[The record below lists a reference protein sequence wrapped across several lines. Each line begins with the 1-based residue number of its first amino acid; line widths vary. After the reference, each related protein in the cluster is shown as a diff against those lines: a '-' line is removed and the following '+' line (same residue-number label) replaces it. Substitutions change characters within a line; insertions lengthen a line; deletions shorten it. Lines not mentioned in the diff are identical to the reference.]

1 MRFFNPVVDRTHE
14 GEELVFRQTGVSMF
28 QLFLRIFPL
37 VNYRPV
43 TLSGKISIFFAP
55 PPLTNSEK

>member
-14 GEELVFRQTGVSMF
+14 GEELVFRQTGMSMF

-37 VNYRPV
+37 VNITSKQVLADASR
-43 TLSGKISIFFAP
+43 
-55 PPLTNSEK
+55 